1 MIRKQMWVHQLRIDV
16 PLPSDIKERKKMN
29 PLQIIISVFLPS
41 RLSPPCCRCLA
52 QRQPVRRK
60 SLQISRNRQRPRP
73 QALRQTTRRTR
84 GSLTRPPSL
93 FKLPSLKTN
102 PGWSDL
108 ASRMRPFRPKTGFQL
123 WLEENRKSITDEQPD
138 MDETDVIKEAMG
150 RFRTLSAEERLVG
163 NTDPEGWAWCCF
175 TVSDSVKPRS
185 FPWTSKNF
193 KPLFFPRLHVR
204 LRSRDEKCR
213 NARRTVG
220 LFPSS
225 QLNVALKALCKCTA
239 LFLIPVF
246 YRCSSCPKCPS
257 AAQHQWEPSIRVWP
271 WLLAVRAIN
280 TPTPVRSLAETW
292 VACDDAEIHISHR
305 RHARSAEMCV

>member
-1 MIRKQMWVHQLRIDV
+1 MWVHQLRIDV

-29 PLQIIISVFLPS
+29 PLQIVISVFLPS

-60 SLQISRNRQRPRP
+60 SLQINRNRQRPRP

-93 FKLPSLKTN
+93 FKPPSLKTN

-163 NTDPEGWAWCCF
+163 NTDPEGWA
-175 TVSDSVKPRS
+175 
-185 FPWTSKNF
+185 
-193 KPLFFPRLHVR
+193 
-204 LRSRDEKCR
+204 
-213 NARRTVG
+213 
-220 LFPSS
+220 
-225 QLNVALKALCKCTA
+225 
-239 LFLIPVF
+239 
-246 YRCSSCPKCPS
+246 
-257 AAQHQWEPSIRVWP
+257 
-271 WLLAVRAIN
+271 
-280 TPTPVRSLAETW
+280 
-292 VACDDAEIHISHR
+292 
-305 RHARSAEMCV
+305 